1 MSMPNSTRR
10 AHRDDPVSSHLAAAA
25 VDESAT
31 ERLKDALEELL
42 REQSAAPFEL
52 QQLYALIRDV
62 RGWPVVQPH
71 SVNRRLSE
79 MKRDGIVRGT
89 GELVKSP
96 DGRPAERLALTEA
109 WAA

>member
-1 MSMPNSTRR
+1 M
-10 AHRDDPVSSHLAAAA
+10 
-25 VDESAT
+25 
-31 ERLKDALEELL
+31 
-42 REQSAAPFEL
+42 
-52 QQLYALIRDV
+52 
-62 RGWPVVQPH
+62 
-71 SVNRRLSE
+71 NRRLSE